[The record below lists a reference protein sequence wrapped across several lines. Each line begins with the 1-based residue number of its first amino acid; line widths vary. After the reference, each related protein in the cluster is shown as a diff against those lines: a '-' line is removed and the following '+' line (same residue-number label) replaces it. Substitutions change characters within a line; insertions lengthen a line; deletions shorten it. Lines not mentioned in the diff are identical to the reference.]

1 MALNN
6 TYFETKGRDITNP
19 IPETP
24 GYVPPIVPTP
34 PTPGSGSVPV
44 IPRPTYQGNVNITLY
59 DCNSDRNVMDKQIT
73 QVDNLDIVIKDPCDL
88 VRPYIILNGTYECN
102 YMYMLGRYYYVTC
115 EALPGNLTG
124 LRCKSDP
131 LMSFK
136 TSIRTQSGIIERNA
150 GRVNTYIPDDL
161 RKVTAYKT
169 SHKINF
175 SGSFSK
181 TLNYYLLTTGN
192 GSSAQPT

>member
-1 MALNN
+1 MSLNN

-19 IPETP
+19 IPEQP
-24 GYVPPIVPTP
+24 SYVPPIVPVP

-59 DCNSDRNVMDKQIT
+59 DCHSDKNVMDKQIT
-73 QVDNLDIVIKDPCDL
+73 QIDNLDIVIKEPCDL
-88 VRPYIILNGTYECN
+88 VRPYIILNGIYNCN
-102 YMYMLGRYYYVTC
+102 YMHMLNRYYYVTC

-136 TSIRTQSGIIERNA
+136 SSIRNQSAIIERNTS
-150 GRVNTYIPDDL
+150 RVNTYIPDEL
-161 RKVTAYKT
+161 RKITSYKT
-169 SHKINF
+169 THKINF

-181 TLNYYLLTTGN
+181 TLKYYLLTTGN
-192 GSSAQPT
+192 GSTVPPS